1 MLIATDSYLTTFLQ
15 FTIVTKGYY
24 SLFFTTLNILED
36 RNLRCGSNHRI
47 LEKIAEELLEFEI
60 LTGKVK
66 AVTLKPFKLLYL
78 EDTLFSLQL
87 SGI

>member
-15 FTIVTKGYY
+15 FTTVTKGH

-78 EDTLFSLQL
+78 EDTLFNLQL

>member
-1 MLIATDSYLTTFLQ
+1 MLIATDSYLMTFLQ
-15 FTIVTKGYY
+15 FTIVTNEY

-60 LTGKVK
+60 LSGKVK
-66 AVTLKPFKLLYL
+66 AVTPKPLIYL